1 MMATEPPNE
10 NLADVSTS
18 PETRPPDQPCN
29 VALDPPAVN
38 GNLPVTNDE
47 IANKRITSVEE
58 QINSAD
64 VSVSGGS
71 DTEASRPDWPRQ
83 KDGDKS
89 HGRTTSTTRKPATFK
104 AVSVNKTFLASKSTP
119 SSTVPKA
126 NDKPNTGTST
136 PPPGSM
142 TLSAS
147 RPRLVAK
154 TGSGARDST
163 PRLSASVNGGKP
175 AAAPDASAVWNK
187 NRGMPLTPTSRS
199 VVGADADFYEHDVA
213 PEPKKLTDEELKKY
227 GIHMASRL
235 NEDDT
240 TGQNKWADIDDDDDD
255 WAPEAITWSDGTKT
269 TLPIADEQVPATSE
283 NGDNASTSSK
293 TKDQEKPKTP
303 TSAATTSFPPPKVG
317 GLPSGKGLVFKSAS
331 MEKPAVVTKQ
341 PVVTGPPKPA
351 WAVLPPIDRVSP
363 ASAEA
368 ASTLRSVPKETP
380 KPATSQPKE
389 IAADDFSR
397 SSWRDGMTHG
407 SRELYNSQ
415 SGRYEPVTDRR
426 GLARP
431 DAQPKH
437 PALLHRPQAVDQPAE
452 PSSAFQTTRTSQ
464 DAPFAR
470 RRGSSNVSGGSGS
483 YMARLGKGNGVSVQ
497 APPELL
503 ATRRMS
509 LAGSADGPPPMLS
522 PANPP
527 LSNQLPVSRLQPSH
541 SWMARPLPGPTYGGP
556 MPPEAKAGPAVP
568 VERPVNDVQFQE
580 TLMRERREAAR
591 KRHEEEAARE
601 EAAKRERIQKK
612 LEALGPPPEKKSDK
626 KEAVAKDEVI
636 RPMQIK
642 QRKPPEPSQP
652 SSQPTGQTGS
662 DSGLRETSGETA
674 KTTPPKEE
682 ALAPRRLSQGPEGK
696 RADPW
701 AGSGPR
707 PERFTNWT
715 PGAPPSTRNV
725 WGSPNNDRGLGNG
738 TFNPDLGRVPGTAPQ
753 GQKGPSPIGPPAS
766 SRAPPQ
772 TQPSHAQVP
781 SQGPPRYGVPA
792 PDLASK
798 WVAAVADGDKKIR
811 AARLAERIG
820 RERQLAEQGMS
831 MEDLQPTI
839 KDTWRP
845 VQIPGDG
852 TRRVVGAPEVQ
863 SQPPGPWKASQ
874 DTGNSGPASDA
885 APPAHVGLIGPGT
898 GSVLPPTGSGAP
910 PQPRGSRFFPSRDI
924 RHDMG
929 FPAAESFRPASPSLP
944 PPTMEGHP
952 AYEGDA
958 VHPHVSL
965 PKPQPVVKLPPS
977 LMASNQSQQPRP
989 NVTWAS
995 RLGIKESLRA
1005 PPSLGRVER
1014 AQGSWQDKFN
1024 NLLYSDKSRHAVLDP
1039 ASRSIQE
1046 PFTRNDSVT
1055 TAARFDMDARSPRS
1069 KPMAEECFGEQEMGS
1084 LPQIRLPHK
1093 VPDAAW
1099 QPAVAPAKLL
1109 PRRFV
1114 VQASMREPY
1123 CFVADVTDGGSTARI
1138 QILLPGMAGAKF
1150 TTIALPTPRGGRGGG
1165 HARSSPRHKN
1175 LGHGPR
1181 GGGGGGGKREP
1192 SSPFGGKEPGST
1204 RGGRGMY
1211 RSRRSDSW
1219 SRPQVPVQPKALAS
1233 SST

>member
-18 PETRPPDQPCN
+18 SETRPSDQPCN
-29 VALDPPAVN
+29 VALDPPALN
-38 GNLPVTNDE
+38 GNPPATNDE

-83 KDGDKS
+83 KDGDKN

-126 NDKPNTGTST
+126 SDKPTTGTST

-154 TGSGARDST
+154 TGSGARDSA
-163 PRLSASVNGGKP
+163 PRLSTSVNGGKP
-175 AAAPDASAVWNK
+175 AAAPDANAVWNK
-187 NRGMPLTPTSRS
+187 NR
-199 VVGADADFYEHDVA
+199 A

-240 TGQNKWADIDDDDDD
+240 PGQNKWADIDDDDDD

-269 TLPIADEQVPATSE
+269 TLPPTDEQVPAASE

-303 TSAATTSFPPPKVG
+303 TSAVATSFPPPKVG
-317 GLPSGKGLVFKSAS
+317 GLPSGKALVFKSAS

-341 PVVTGPPKPA
+341 PVATGPPKPA

-368 ASTLRSVPKETP
+368 ASTVRSIPKETP
-380 KPATSQPKE
+380 KMATAQPKE

-431 DAQPKH
+431 DAQSKH

-483 YMARLGKGNGVSVQ
+483 YMARLGKGNGASAQ
-497 APPELL
+497 PPPELL

-509 LAGSADGPPPMLS
+509 LAGSADGAPPMLS
-522 PANPP
+522 PANAP
-527 LSNQLPVSRLQPSH
+527 LPNHIPARLQPSQ

-556 MPPEAKAGPAVP
+556 PPLEAKAGPATP

-626 KEAVAKDEVI
+626 KDAAAKDEMI

-652 SSQPTGQTGS
+652 SSQPTGQTDS

-674 KTTPPKEE
+674 RTTPPKEE
-682 ALAPRRLSQGPEGK
+682 ALATRRLSQGPEGK

-766 SRAPPQ
+766 ARGPSQA
-772 TQPSHAQVP
+772 QPNHAQVS
-781 SQGPPRYGVPA
+781 SQGPPRYAVPA

-811 AARLAERIG
+811 AARLAERMG

-845 VQIPGDG
+845 VQLSGDG
-852 TRRVVGAPEVQ
+852 TRRVAGAPEVQ
-863 SQPPGPWKASQ
+863 SHPPGPWKASQ
-874 DTGNSGPASDA
+874 GSGLGSTPDA
-885 APPAHVGLIGPGT
+885 APPTNVGLIGSGT
-898 GSVLPPTGSGAP
+898 GSVLPPTGPGAP
-910 PQPRGSRFFPSRDI
+910 PQLRGSRFFPSRDI

-977 LMASNQSQQPRP
+977 LMASHQSQQPRP

-995 RLGIKESLRA
+995 RLGMKESPRA
-1005 PPSLGRVER
+1005 ASSLGSVER
-1014 AQGSWQDKFN
+1014 PQGSWQDKFN
-1024 NLLYSDKSRHAVLDP
+1024 NLFYSDKSRQVGLDQANRAV
-1039 ASRSIQE
+1039 QE
-1046 PFTRNDSVT
+1046 PLARNDW
-1055 TAARFDMDARSPRS
+1055 TATATPVRFGVDTRSSRS

-1084 LPQIRLPHK
+1084 LPQIRLPHEA
-1093 VPDAAW
+1093 PEAAW
-1099 QPAVAPAKLL
+1099 QPAVAPTKPV

-1114 VQASMREPY
+1114 VQASTREHY
-1123 CFVADVTDGGSTARI
+1123 CFVAEVNDGGSTAKI
-1138 QILLPGMAGAKF
+1138 QILLPGMAIAKF
-1150 TTIALPTPRGGRGGG
+1150 STITLPTPRVGRGG
-1165 HARSSPRHKN
+1165 HTRSSPRHKG

-1181 GGGGGGGKREP
+1181 GGGGGGGGGGKGQL
-1192 SSPFGGKEPGST
+1192 SSPFGGKESGPT
-1204 RGGRGMY
+1204 RGGRGIY

-1219 SRPQVPVQPKALAS
+1219 SRSQVPVQPKALAS